1 MSSYTDAIRYEVKNW
16 WWFLLMGALTVVA
29 GIAIISRPVEGYV
42 GLSLLFTWVMI
53 GTGISQVFF
62 AISVSSFMRGW
73 GWTLASGILDLA
85 LGTYLLIYPEVTM
98 ATLPFFVGFYL
109 VFRAIYLIGTSIDLN
124 FLGILGWGWILA
136 GGIGLLIL
144 GMLTLRY
151 PSLGAAGIVGFSGSA
166 FIMSGIF
173 SMVLGFQLKSWKN
186 EMKKPAREGRIKV
199 RGEEHGTL
207 YS

>member
-124 FLGILGWGWILA
+124 FLGIPGWGWILA

>member
-73 GWTLASGILDLA
+73 IIGMEVYVADIIL
-85 LGTYLLIYPEVTM
+85 
-98 ATLPFFVGFYL
+98 
-109 VFRAIYLIGTSIDLN
+109 
-124 FLGILGWGWILA
+124 
-136 GGIGLLIL
+136 
-144 GMLTLRY
+144 
-151 PSLGAAGIVGFSGSA
+151 
-166 FIMSGIF
+166 
-173 SMVLGFQLKSWKN
+173 
-186 EMKKPAREGRIKV
+186 
-199 RGEEHGTL
+199 
-207 YS
+207 